1 MSRPLT
7 SLRAHSG
14 STFQHSADLRNEL
27 EEAILAYTHG
37 YADNL
42 RQFFLQNDKAKT
54 GQLSDILFR
63 RALRSIGIHG
73 PVELLNRAIE
83 EATDLKSGLI
93 DYEAFL
99 GLFAFKGDIPPEAER
114 GTSTIVHSRYVGNYA
129 ELDSQKSKRPSS
141 RSATNQR
148 QHHDEPLN
156 LADVEGDPLPQEEVI
171 AGAPSSRSTFNLQE
185 EMRKAADDL
194 KRMQSETNTEF
205 QVGLK
210 LIATQ
215 VLQKGS
221 CVKVF
226 RTKFDRNHKGNIGV
240 QDFLLGVRYLGIPS
254 DLISNDDLVEIFQ
267 SYCTEDGSIS
277 VIEFEA
283 MVNAGEDTKDV
294 TRTMH
299 DRQARSTRDPTHD
312 VALLLEEAQTVS
324 ASGISGE
331 RKPLRRTQGT
341 PGRNLTVS
349 NLATNQGS
357 DPACSSASAAP
368 SVAASTTNRPSKY
381 SDEEIVGTLKRKIA
395 LICSNKYSSFGD
407 CMADAQDYNR
417 KITPD
422 SLRRFVSSQVPNLD
436 KRYVNLLV
444 SYLCTQENLRQSA
457 NSLGISIAEIQR
469 SQVGASSMPEPAYIS
484 AVVFNDLYKLPTAAD
499 GGKRRIDDAIW
510 TCITTEANLSNMA
523 LSKAEL
529 MAISVN
535 NQRSQGLYTDDPPTP
550 CELQTHASVFGNLNM
565 AEGRQG
571 GSQGAAMAQEI
582 AQHQRHTKS
591 GNYFDTTAAQN
602 DDITSYVN
610 CSNVNI
616 ANPDT
621 PSTRRLRQSGRQ
633 AELLTSQLQN
643 PASSTQAERA
653 SEIIRTKR
661 QLLEAMNNKRSA
673 LAEALIMAA
682 DRATDPISFRNY
694 LKDFTQESLTNNQI
708 QCILEGSLDSN
719 GKIQKEII
727 LKTMGLDN
735 EFIAYADSG
744 LESSKLKNDRVSDS
758 MVCISAVREQ
768 MNASISGAPRDMI
781 SSKRAMQARQ
791 KQESSIMRQLSSA
804 DLDFIKPRTPNM
816 STVAKHQDSSALA
829 KVVFDVEKNITE
841 DYEGCLAEAT
851 EAIVG
856 GHRRRHLGG
865 DLNKKDN
872 LVMSNGGVYS
882 LRDRQLEEA
891 EANTRRIKNTQRSV
905 MEHSTPADAIPR
917 RGRGCNQAV
926 SQLSSTIGNT
936 LKQIDEEYLVDYQS
950 GQIDETAPAE
960 GGSVPKPVA
969 FEV

>member
-1 MSRPLT
+1 MPRPLA

-63 RALRSIGIHG
+63 RALRSVGIHG

-83 EATDLKSGLI
+83 ESTDLKSGLI

-99 GLFAFKGDIPPEAER
+99 GLFAFKGDIPPEGER

-129 ELDSQKSKRPSS
+129 ELDSQTNKRPSS
-141 RSATNQR
+141 RSSTYQK
-148 QHHDEPLN
+148 QHRDEPLN
-156 LADVEGDPLPQEEVI
+156 LADVEGDFPAQEEVI
-171 AGAPSSRSTFNLQE
+171 AGIPTSKSGFNLQE
-185 EMRKAADDL
+185 EMRKAADNL

-226 RTKFDRNHKGNIGV
+226 RTKFDRNHKGNIAV

-254 DLISNDDLVEIFQ
+254 DLISNDDLIEIFQ
-267 SYCTEDGSIS
+267 SYCTEDGTIS

-283 MVNAGEDTKDV
+283 MVNAGDDTKDV

-299 DRQARSTRDPTHD
+299 DRQVRSVRDPNHD
-312 VALLLEEAQTVS
+312 VALLLEEAQTVG
-324 ASGISGE
+324 ASGVSVTGE
-331 RKPLRRTQGT
+331 RRPLRRAQGT
-341 PGRNLTVS
+341 PAKNLTVS
-349 NLATNQGS
+349 NLATTQEP
-357 DPACSSASAAP
+357 DPAGSS
-368 SVAASTTNRPSKY
+368 TNVGESITQQPSKY
-381 SDEEIVGTLKRKIA
+381 TDEEIVGTLKRRIA
-395 LICSNKYSSFGD
+395 SHCSTKYSSFGD

-422 SLRRFVSSQVPNLD
+422 SLRRFIALQVPNLD
-436 KRYVNLLV
+436 KKYVDLLV

-457 NSLGISIAEIQR
+457 NSLGMSVAEMQQ
-469 SQVGASSMPEPAYIS
+469 SNSGMSYMQEPAYIS

-499 GGKRRIDDAIW
+499 GGKRRMDDAIW
-510 TCITTEANLSNMA
+510 TYITTETTLSSMA

-529 MAISVN
+529 VARSVN
-535 NQRSQGLYTDDPPTP
+535 NQRSQALYTDDPPTP
-550 CELQTHASVFGNLNM
+550 GELQTHNSMLGNLNM
-565 AEGRQG
+565 TSSRHNLTQG
-571 GSQGAAMAQEI
+571 GAAQAI
-582 AQHQRHTKS
+582 AHSQRHSKS
-591 GNYFDTTAAQN
+591 GNFFDTSAAQN
-602 DDITSYVN
+602 DDITAYI
-610 CSNVNI
+610 CCENVNI

-621 PSTRRLRQSGRQ
+621 PSTRRLRQSSHQ

-643 PASSTQAERA
+643 PASSSKADRA
-653 SEIIRTKR
+653 SEVIRTKR

-673 LAEALIMAA
+673 LAEALAMAA
-682 DRATDPISFRNY
+682 DRASDPISFRNY
-694 LKDFTQESLTNNQI
+694 LKDFTSEVLTNNQI

-719 GKIQKEII
+719 GKIQKEIV
-727 LKTMGLDN
+727 LKTMGLDK
-735 EFIAYADSG
+735 EFVAYADSG
-744 LESSKLKNDRVSDS
+744 LESSKMKNDRISDN

-768 MNASISGAPRDMI
+768 MMNASTSGVPRDMV
-781 SSKRAMQARQ
+781 SSKRAIQARQ
-791 KQESSIMRQLSSA
+791 KQESSIMKPFSSIE
-804 DLDFIKPRTPNM
+804 LDSIKPRTPNM
-816 STVAKHQDSSALA
+816 STVAKHQDSSAFA

-851 EAIVG
+851 EAIIG
-856 GHRRRHLGG
+856 GHRRRQADGAST
-865 DLNKKDN
+865 KKDT

-882 LRDRQLEEA
+882 LRDRQMEEA
-891 EANTRRIKNTQRSV
+891 EANTRRVKNTQRYV
-905 MEHSTPADAIPR
+905 QDHSTPVDAIPR
-917 RGRGCNQAV
+917 RGRGGSQAT

-950 GQIDETAPAE
+950 GQVNEAATE
-960 GGSVPKPVA
+960 GKSYPKPVA

>member
-42 RQFFLQNDKAKT
+42 RQFFLQNDKTKT

-99 GLFAFKGDIPPEAER
+99 GLFAFKGDIPPESER

-129 ELDSQKSKRPSS
+129 ELDAQKSKRPSS
-141 RSATNQR
+141 RSTAHQK
-148 QHHDEPLN
+148 QHRDEPLN
-156 LADVEGDPLPQEEVI
+156 LADVEGDILSQDDVV
-171 AGAPSSRSTFNLQE
+171 AGAPSSKSAFNLQE

-226 RTKFDRNHKGNIGV
+226 RTKFDRNHKGNIGI

-267 SYCTEDGSIS
+267 SYCTEDGTISI
-277 VIEFEA
+277 IEFET

-299 DRQARSTRDPTHD
+299 DRQAKSTRDPTHD
-312 VALLLEEAQTVS
+312 VALLLEEAQTVG
-324 ASGISGE
+324 ASGVSGE
-331 RKPLRRTQGT
+331 RRPLRRTQGT
-341 PGRNLTVS
+341 PGKNLTVS
-349 NLATNQGS
+349 NLATNQGA
-357 DPACSSASAAP
+357 DPVCSSASVAP
-368 SVAASTTNRPSKY
+368 SVAESASNQPSKY
-381 SDEEIVGTLKRKIA
+381 TDDEIVGTLKRRIA

-422 SLRRFVSSQVPNLD
+422 SLRRFIGSHVPNLD
-436 KRYVNLLV
+436 KKYINLLV

-457 NSLGISIAEIQR
+457 NSLGISVAEIQ
-469 SQVGASSMPEPAYIS
+469 QNQAGVSSMPEPAYIS

-499 GGKRRIDDAIW
+499 GGKRRMDDAIW
-510 TCITTEANLSNMA
+510 THITTDATLSSMA

-529 MAISVN
+529 MAISIN
-535 NQRSQGLYTDDPPTP
+535 NQKSQALYTDDPPTP
-550 CELQTHASVFGNLNM
+550 GELQVHNSTLGNLNM
-565 AEGRQG
+565 TSSRQNLTQ
-571 GSQGAAMAQEI
+571 SAAIAHEI
-582 AQHQRHTKS
+582 AQNQRHTKS
-591 GNYFDTTAAQN
+591 GNYFDTSAAQN
-602 DDITSYVN
+602 VDITSYVN
-610 CSNVNI
+610 CSNVNL

-643 PASSTQAERA
+643 HTSSTQSERA

-708 QCILEGSLDSN
+708 QCILEGSIDSD
-719 GKIQKEII
+719 GKIQKDVI

-735 EFIAYADSG
+735 EFVAYADSG
-744 LESSKLKNDRVSDS
+744 LESSKMKNDRISDN

-768 MNASISGAPRDMI
+768 INASMSGVPREMV
-781 SSKRAMQARQ
+781 SSKRAMQAKQ
-791 KQESSIMRQLSSA
+791 KQESSIMRSFTPA
-804 DLDFIKPRTPNM
+804 DLEFAKPRTPNT
-816 STVAKHQDSSALA
+816 STLAKHQDSSAFA

-856 GHRRRHLGG
+856 GHRRRQLDGAPT
-865 DLNKKDN
+865 KKDT

-882 LRDRQLEEA
+882 LRDRQLEEG
-891 EANTRRIKNTQRSV
+891 EANTRRVKNTQRYV
-905 MEHSTPADAIPR
+905 QDHSTPADAIPR
-917 RGRGCNQAV
+917 RGRGCNQAA

-950 GQIDETAPAE
+950 GQVDEAGTE
-960 GGSVPKPVA
+960 GGGVPKPVA

>member
-1 MSRPLT
+1 MPRPLT

-83 EATDLKSGLI
+83 ESTDLKSGLI

-99 GLFAFKGDIPPEAER
+99 GLFAFKGDIPPEGER

-129 ELDSQKSKRPSS
+129 ELDSQTNKRPSS
-141 RSATNQR
+141 RSSTQQK
-148 QHHDEPLN
+148 QHRDEPLN
-156 LADVEGDPLPQEEVI
+156 LADVEGDVPAQEEVI
-171 AGAPSSRSTFNLQE
+171 AGAPTSKSGFNLQE

-226 RTKFDRNHKGNIGV
+226 RTKFDRNHKGNIGI

-267 SYCTEDGSIS
+267 SYCTEDGTIS

-299 DRQARSTRDPTHD
+299 DRQARSVRDPNHD
-312 VALLLEEAQTVS
+312 VALLLEEAQTVG
-324 ASGISGE
+324 ASGVGVSGE
-331 RKPLRRTQGT
+331 RRPLRRTQGT

-349 NLATNQGS
+349 NLATTQEH
-357 DPACSSASAAP
+357 DHAESSAN
-368 SVAASTTNRPSKY
+368 VAESTTQQPSKY
-381 SDEEIVGTLKRKIA
+381 TDEEIVGTLKRRIA
-395 LICSNKYSSFGD
+395 SHCSNKYSSFGD

-422 SLRRFVSSQVPNLD
+422 SLRRFVGAQVPNLD
-436 KRYVNLLV
+436 KKYVNLLV

-457 NSLGISIAEIQR
+457 NSLGISVAEIQQNQGCM
-469 SQVGASSMPEPAYIS
+469 SNMSEPAYIS

-499 GGKRRIDDAIW
+499 GGKRRMDDAIW
-510 TCITTEANLSNMA
+510 TYITTETTLSSMA

-529 MAISVN
+529 MARSVN
-535 NQRSQGLYTDDPPTP
+535 NQRSQALYTDDPPTP
-550 CELQTHASVFGNLNM
+550 GELQAHNSVLGNLNM
-565 AEGRQG
+565 TSSRHNLTQG
-571 GSQGAAMAQEI
+571 GGVAHEI
-582 AQHQRHTKS
+582 AQSQRHSKS
-591 GNYFDTTAAQN
+591 GNFFDTSAAQN
-602 DDITSYVN
+602 DDITSYVG

-643 PASSTQAERA
+643 PTTSSKAERA

-673 LAEALIMAA
+673 LAEALAMAA
-682 DRATDPISFRNY
+682 DRASDPISFRNY
-694 LKDFTQESLTNNQI
+694 LKDFTSETLTNNQI

-719 GKIQKEII
+719 GKIQKEVV

-735 EFIAYADSG
+735 EFVAYADSG
-744 LESSKLKNDRVSDS
+744 LESSKMKNDRISDN

-768 MNASISGAPRDMI
+768 MMNASTSGAPRDMV

-791 KQESSIMRQLSSA
+791 KQESSIMKPFSSA
-804 DLDFIKPRTPNM
+804 ELDFIKPRTPNM
-816 STVAKHQDSSALA
+816 STVAKHQDSSAFS
-829 KVVFDVEKNITE
+829 KVVFEVEKNITE

-856 GHRRRHLGG
+856 GYRRRHADGAPT
-865 DLNKKDN
+865 KKDT

-882 LRDRQLEEA
+882 LRDRQMEEA
-891 EANTRRIKNTQRSV
+891 ETNTRRVKNTQRYV
-905 MEHSTPADAIPR
+905 QDHSTPVDAIPR
-917 RGRGCNQAV
+917 RGRGGSQAA

-950 GQIDETAPAE
+950 GQVNEAAAE
-960 GGSVPKPVA
+960 GKSYPKPVA